1 MRQPTTNPGGEPHKL
16 KNPSGE
22 PHKLSCFLNL
32 QYFDYKY
39 SFPLELGESL
49 PGFRLAYTTYG
60 TLNERSNVVWVCHAL
75 TGNADAGDWWGGMV
89 GPGKYFDPRPDG
101 PGLDGPKQNFI
112 VCANVLG
119 SCYGS
124 TGPLSV
130 NPETGKLY
138 YHDFPAI
145 TIRDMV
151 GALDLLRQELGIDT
165 IHTCV
170 GGSVGGE
177 QAVEWAILQPD
188 LIKNLVVIAAS
199 AVASPWCIAFNEAQR
214 MAIEA
219 DPTWRERRDDAGA
232 AGMKA
237 ARAMAMIS
245 YRNYDTYGFTQ
256 ALDNNEQTD
265 DFKAA
270 GYQRYQGEKL
280 VERFNAFTYWVLSK
294 AMDSHN
300 VGRNRG
306 SIPNALGRIRARTLV
321 VGIRSDLL
329 FPPTEQ
335 QFLARHIPDA
345 TYEEIDSL
353 YGHDGFLIEFRPL
366 AGIMRKWMANAVESQ
381 AITNNQES

>member
-1 MRQPTTNPGGEPHKL
+1 MHL
-16 KNPSGE
+16 KTYTR
-22 PHKLSCFLNL
+22 LNL

-39 SFPLELGESL
+39 SFPLESGGSL

-89 GPGKYFDPRPDG
+89 GPGKYFDPGTDG
-101 PGLDGPKQNFI
+101 PGLDGPGLDGREQNFI

-130 NPETGKLY
+130 NPETGKPY

-177 QAVEWAILQPD
+177 QAIEWAILQPN

-214 MAIEA
+214 MSIEA

-294 AMDSHN
+294 VMDSHN

-306 SIPNALGRIRARTLV
+306 SILNALGRIKARTLV

-366 AGIMRKWMANAVESQ
+366 SGIIRKWMATAVESQ
-381 AITNNQES
+381 AVANNQGF

>member
-1 MRQPTTNPGGEPHKL
+1 MYKG
-16 KNPSGE
+16 
-22 PHKLSCFLNL
+22 LNL
-32 QYFDYKY
+32 QYFDYRY
-39 SFPLELGESL
+39 SFPLESGANLA
-49 PGFRLAYTTYG
+49 GFRLAYTTYG
-60 TLNERSNVVWVCHAL
+60 TLTETASVVWICHAL
-75 TGNADAGDWWGGMV
+75 TGNADAGDWWSGMI
-89 GPGKYFDPRPDG
+89 GAGKFYDPT
-101 PGLDGPKQNFI
+101 NHFI

-130 NPETGKLY
+130 NPETGQPY

-145 TIRDMV
+145 TVRDMV
-151 GALDLLRQELGIDT
+151 GAIDLLRQELGIENID
-165 IHTCV
+165 TCV
-170 GGSVGGE
+170 GGSLGGE
-177 QAVEWAILQPD
+177 QAMEWAIMQPD
-188 LIKNLVVIAAS
+188 LIKNLIVVATS

-219 DPTWRERRDDAGA
+219 DPTWPERNKEAGA

-265 DFKAA
+265 NFKAA

-294 AMDSHN
+294 VMDSHN

-306 SIPNALGRIRARTLV
+306 SILNALGRIKARTLV

-329 FPPTEQ
+329 FPPSEQ

-366 AGIMRKWMANAVESQ
+366 GSLIRKWMASGTTDVPVRTAPASSN
-381 AITNNQES
+381 T

>member
-1 MRQPTTNPGGEPHKL
+1 MD
-16 KNPSGE
+16 
-22 PHKLSCFLNL
+22 L

-39 SFPLELGESL
+39 SFPLESGESL
-49 PGFRLAYTTYG
+49 PGFRLSYTTRG
-60 TLNERSNVVWVCHAL
+60 TLKNAHETSDRRTSDQSNVVWVCHAL

-89 GPGKYFDPRPDG
+89 GSGKYFDPA
-101 PGLDGPKQNFI
+101 NHFV

-130 NPETGKLY
+130 NPATGKPY
-138 YHDFPAI
+138 HHDFPII

-151 GALDLLRQELGIDT
+151 NALDLLRQELGIEK
-165 IHTCV
+165 IHTCI

-177 QAVEWAILQPD
+177 QAVEWAILHPN
-188 LIKNLVVIAAS
+188 LIDNLVLIAAS
-199 AVASPWCIAFNEAQR
+199 AIASPWCIAFNEAQR

-219 DPTWRERRDDAGA
+219 DPTWTEWRDDAGL

-256 ALDNNEQTD
+256 ALDNNEQLD
-265 DFKAA
+265 GYKAA

-280 VERFNAFTYWVLSK
+280 ADRFNAFTYWTLSK
-294 AMDSHN
+294 VMDSHN

-306 SIPNALGRIRARTLV
+306 SILNALGQIKSRTLV

-329 FPPTEQ
+329 FPTSEQ

-366 AGIMRKWMANAVESQ
+366 SGIIRKWNAAALSTVSQ
-381 AITNNQES
+381 SVVSNTISSQSPT

>member
-1 MRQPTTNPGGEPHKL
+1 L
-16 KNPSGE
+16 D
-22 PHKLSCFLNL
+22 L

-39 SFPLELGESL
+39 SFPLESGGNL

-60 TLNERSNVVWVCHAL
+60 TLDDQSNVVWVCHAL

-89 GPGKYFDPRPDG
+89 GPGKYFDPRISVSATEVS
-101 PGLDGPKQNFI
+101 GLDGHERTFPERDFI

-130 NPETGKLY
+130 NSETGEPY
-138 YHDFPAI
+138 YHDFPVI

-151 GALDLLRQELGIDT
+151 GAFDLLRQELGIET
-165 IHTCV
+165 IHTCI
-170 GGSVGGE
+170 GGSMGGQ

-188 LIKNLVVIAAS
+188 LIQNLVVIAAS

-232 AGMKA
+232 EGMKA
-237 ARAMAMIS
+237 ARAIAMIS

-256 ALDNNEQTD
+256 ALDNNEQID

-280 VERFNAFTYWVLSK
+280 AERFNAFTYWVLSK
-294 AMDSHN
+294 VMDSHN

-306 SIPNALGRIRARTLV
+306 SIPNALGRIKARTLV

-335 QFLARHIPDA
+335 QFLTRHIPDA
-345 TYEEIDSL
+345 AYEEIDSL

-366 AGIMRKWMANAVESQ
+366 VSIIRKWTADGAPKWIKKTEPVK
-381 AITNNQES
+381 NNP

>member
-1 MRQPTTNPGGEPHKL
+1 M
-16 KNPSGE
+16 
-22 PHKLSCFLNL
+22 NL

-39 SFPLELGESL
+39 SFPLESGETL
-49 PGFRLAYTTYG
+49 PSFRLAYTTRG
-60 TLNERSNVVWVCHAL
+60 TLNDDQSNVVWICHAL

-89 GPGKYFDPRPDG
+89 GAGKYFDPDRH
-101 PGLDGPKQNFI
+101 FI

-130 NPETGKLY
+130 NPLTGQPFF
-138 YHDFPAI
+138 HDFPAV
-145 TIRDMV
+145 TVRDIV
-151 GALDLLRQELGIDT
+151 ATLDLLRQELGIEK
-165 IHTCV
+165 IHTCI
-170 GGSVGGE
+170 GGSLGGE
-177 QAVEWAILQPD
+177 QAVEWAILQPN
-188 LIKNLVVIAAS
+188 LIANLVLIAAS

-219 DPTWRERRDDAGA
+219 DPTWTERSDKAGV

-256 ALDNNEQTD
+256 ALDNNEQLD
-265 DFKAA
+265 GYKAA

-280 VERFNAFTYWVLSK
+280 ADRFNAFTYWTLSK
-294 AMDSHN
+294 MMDSHN

-306 SIPNALGRIRARTLV
+306 SILNALAQIKARTLV

-329 FPPTEQ
+329 FPPSEQ
-335 QFLARHIPDA
+335 QFLARHIPEA
-345 TYEEIDSL
+345 VYEEIDSL

-366 AGIMRKWMANAVESQ
+366 TNIIRKWVASTTSVDVPLSATVK
-381 AITNNQES
+381 IR

>member
-1 MRQPTTNPGGEPHKL
+1 MDV
-16 KNPSGE
+16 
-22 PHKLSCFLNL
+22 

-39 SFPLELGESL
+39 SFPLESGEQL
-49 PGFRLAYTTYG
+49 PGFRLAYTTRG
-60 TLNERSNVVWVCHAL
+60 TLNQDETGRSNVVWVCHAL

-89 GPGKYFDPRPDG
+89 GLGKYVDPDRD
-101 PGLDGPKQNFI
+101 FI

-130 NPETGKLY
+130 NPATGQAY
-138 YHDFPAI
+138 HHDFPVI

-151 GALDLLRQELGIDT
+151 NALDLLRQELGIDK
-165 IHTCV
+165 IHTCI

-177 QAVEWAILQPD
+177 QALEWAILQPNIID
-188 LIKNLVVIAAS
+188 NLVVIAAS

-219 DPTWRERRDDAGA
+219 DPTWTERRDDAGL

-256 ALDNNEQTD
+256 ALDNNEQLD
-265 DFKAA
+265 DYKAA

-280 VERFNAFTYWVLSK
+280 ADRFNAFTYWTLSK

-306 SIPNALGRIRARTLV
+306 SILNALGQIKSRALV

-329 FPPTEQ
+329 FPITEQ

-366 AGIMRKWMANAVESQ
+366 AGIIRRWVASGLDKSQQAKLEDAVSRQ
-381 AITNNQES
+381 IK

>member
-1 MRQPTTNPGGEPHKL
+1 MD
-16 KNPSGE
+16 
-22 PHKLSCFLNL
+22 L

-39 SFPLELGESL
+39 SFPLESGETL
-49 PGFRLAYTTYG
+49 PGFRLAYTTRG
-60 TLNERSNVVWVCHAL
+60 TLNQENGRSNVVWICHAL

-89 GPGKYFDPRPDG
+89 GSGKYFDPAPPSGAGD
-101 PGLDGPKQNFI
+101 FI

-130 NPETGKLY
+130 NPATGQPFH
-138 YHDFPAI
+138 HDFPAI

-151 GALDLLRQELGIDT
+151 AALDLLRQELGIEK
-165 IHTCV
+165 IHTCI

-177 QAVEWAILQPD
+177 QALEWAILQPA
-188 LIKNLVVIAAS
+188 LIENLIVVATS
-199 AVASPWCIAFNEAQR
+199 AIASPWCIAFNEAQR

-219 DPTWRERRDDAGA
+219 DPTWRERRDDAGQ

-256 ALDNNEQTD
+256 ALDNNEQLD
-265 DFKAA
+265 GYKAA

-280 VERFNAFTYWVLSK
+280 ADRFNAFTYWTLSK
-294 AMDSHN
+294 VMDSHN

-306 SIPNALGRIRARTLV
+306 SILNALGQIKARTLV

-329 FPPTEQ
+329 FPPSEQ

-345 TYEEIDSL
+345 NYEEIDSL

-366 AGIMRKWMANAVESQ
+366 ANMIRKWMASAAAVSRPVAEVVKK
-381 AITNNQES
+381 

>member
-1 MRQPTTNPGGEPHKL
+1 M
-16 KNPSGE
+16 
-22 PHKLSCFLNL
+22 
-32 QYFDYKY
+32 
-39 SFPLELGESL
+39 
-49 PGFRLAYTTYG
+49 
-60 TLNERSNVVWVCHAL
+60 WVCHAL

-89 GPGKYFDPRPDG
+89 GPGKYFDP
-101 PGLDGPKQNFI
+101 GLDGPGTDRSADAGPQRTASKRDFI

-130 NPETGKLY
+130 NPETGKPY

-177 QAVEWAILQPD
+177 QAVEWAILQPN
-188 LIKNLVVIAAS
+188 LIQHLVVIAAS

-219 DPTWRERRDDAGA
+219 DPTWRERRHDAGA

-256 ALDNNEQTD
+256 ALDNNEQID

-294 AMDSHN
+294 VMDSHN

-306 SIPNALGRIRARTLV
+306 SIPNALGRIKARTLV

-366 AGIMRKWMANAVESQ
+366 SGIIRKWMANAVESQ
-381 AITNNQES
+381 AVANNQGF

>member
-1 MRQPTTNPGGEPHKL
+1 MDL
-16 KNPSGE
+16 K
-22 PHKLSCFLNL
+22 F
-32 QYFDYKY
+32 FDYKY
-39 SFPLELGESL
+39 SFPLESGVEL
-49 PGFRLAYTTYG
+49 PGFRLAYTTRG
-60 TLNERSNVVWVCHAL
+60 TLNADGSNAVWICHAL

-89 GPGKYFDPRPDG
+89 GAGKYFDPATDY
-101 PGLDGPKQNFI
+101 I

-130 NPETGKLY
+130 NPATGRTFH
-138 YHDFPAI
+138 HDFPLL

-151 GALDLLRQELGIDT
+151 GALDLLRQELGIET
-165 IHTCV
+165 IRTCI

-177 QAVEWAILQPD
+177 QALEWAILQPG
-188 LIKNLVVIAAS
+188 LIQNLVLIAAS

-219 DPTWRERRDDAGA
+219 DPTWADRRPDAGA
-232 AGMKA
+232 AGLKA
-237 ARAMAMIS
+237 ARATAMIS

-256 ALDNNEQTD
+256 ALDNNEQLD
-265 DFKAA
+265 GYKAA
-270 GYQRYQGEKL
+270 SYQRYQGEKL
-280 VERFNAFTYWVLSK
+280 ADRFNAFTYRLLSK
-294 AMDSHN
+294 VMDSHN

-306 SIPNALGRIRARTLV
+306 SILNALGQIRARTLV

-329 FPPTEQ
+329 FPPAEQ

-345 TYEEIDSL
+345 VYEEIDSL

-366 AGIMRKWMANAVESQ
+366 ASLMRKWMAAVTPSDEPTVPEPARRS
-381 AITNNQES
+381 

>member
-1 MRQPTTNPGGEPHKL
+1 MNV
-16 KNPSGE
+16 
-22 PHKLSCFLNL
+22 

-39 SFPLELGESL
+39 SFPLESGESL
-49 PGFRLAYTTYG
+49 PSFRLAYTTRG
-60 TLNERSNVVWVCHAL
+60 TLNSDQSNVIWVCHAL

-89 GPGKYFDPRPDG
+89 GSGKYFDPE
-101 PGLDGPKQNFI
+101 QYFI

-124 TGPLSV
+124 TGPLAI
-130 NPETGKLY
+130 NPATKQPF
-138 YHDFPAI
+138 YHDFPVI
-145 TIRDMV
+145 TVRDIV
-151 GALDLLRQELGIDT
+151 GTLDLLRQELGIEK
-165 IHTCV
+165 IHTCI

-177 QAVEWAILQPD
+177 QAVEWAIMQPN
-188 LIKNLVVIAAS
+188 LIANLVLIAAS

-219 DPTWRERRDDAGA
+219 DPTWVERRDDAGR
-232 AGMKA
+232 AGIKA

-256 ALDNNEQTD
+256 ALDNNEQLD
-265 DFKAA
+265 GYKAA

-280 VERFNAFTYWVLSK
+280 ADRFNAFTYWTLSK
-294 AMDSHN
+294 VMDSHN

-306 SIPNALGRIRARTLV
+306 SILNALSQIKARTLV

-329 FPPTEQ
+329 FPPSEQ
-335 QFLARHIPDA
+335 QFLARHIPEA
-345 TYEEIDSL
+345 VYEEIDSL

-366 AGIMRKWMANAVESQ
+366 ANIIRKWMANAGTTTELKSTTSTIRISQ
-381 AITNNQES
+381 

>member
-1 MRQPTTNPGGEPHKL
+1 M
-16 KNPSGE
+16 
-22 PHKLSCFLNL
+22 NL

-39 SFPLELGESL
+39 SFPLESGGSL

-60 TLNERSNVVWVCHAL
+60 SLSDQSSVVWVCHAL

-89 GPGKYFDPRPDG
+89 GPGKYFDTQPSAGAPSG
-101 PGLDGPKQNFI
+101 QQNFV

-130 NPETGKLY
+130 NPETGKPY
-138 YHDFPAI
+138 HHDFPVI

-151 GALDLLRQELGIDT
+151 GALDLLRQELGIET

-188 LIKNLVVIAAS
+188 LIQNLVVIAAS

-219 DPTWRERRDDAGA
+219 DPTWPERRDDAGA

-245 YRNYDTYGFTQ
+245 YRTYDTYGFTQ

-265 DFKAA
+265 NFKAA

-280 VERFNAFTYWVLSK
+280 AERFNAFTYWVLSK
-294 AMDSHN
+294 VMDSHN

-306 SIPNALGRIRARTLV
+306 SIPNALGRIKARTLV

-335 QFLARHIPDA
+335 QFLTRHITGA

-366 AGIMRKWMANAVESQ
+366 AGIIRKWMADRTPARTPLKNTLLE
-381 AITNNQES
+381 

>member
-1 MRQPTTNPGGEPHKL
+1 ME
-16 KNPSGE
+16 SGQE
-22 PHKLSCFLNL
+22 
-32 QYFDYKY
+32 
-39 SFPLELGESL
+39 L
-49 PGFRLAYTTYG
+49 PGFRLAYTTRG
-60 TLNERSNVVWVCHAL
+60 TLTEQSNVVWICHAL

-89 GPGKYFDPRPDG
+89 GPGKYFDPERSGSASD
-101 PGLDGPKQNFI
+101 FI
-112 VCANVLG
+112 ICANVIG

-124 TGPLSV
+124 TGPLSI
-130 NPETGKLY
+130 NPETGEPF
-138 YHDFPAI
+138 YHDFPVI

-165 IHTCV
+165 IHTCI

-177 QAVEWAILQPD
+177 QAMEWAILQPR
-188 LIKNLVVIAAS
+188 LIQNLVLIAVS

-219 DPTWRERRDDAGA
+219 DPTWRERRDDAGTE
-232 AGMKA
+232 GMKA

-245 YRNYDTYGFTQ
+245 YRTYDTYGFTQ
-256 ALDNNEQTD
+256 ALDNNEQID
-265 DFKAA
+265 GFKAS

-294 AMDSHN
+294 VMDSHN

-306 SIPNALGRIRARTLV
+306 SIPNALGQIRARTLV

-366 AGIMRKWMANAVESQ
+366 AGIIRKWIAAASTANESQ
-381 AITNNQES
+381 TAKKAIATGQQGN

>member
-1 MRQPTTNPGGEPHKL
+1 MDV
-16 KNPSGE
+16 
-22 PHKLSCFLNL
+22 

-39 SFPLELGESL
+39 SFPLESGGSL
-49 PGFRLAYTTYG
+49 PGFRLAYTTRG
-60 TLNERSNVVWVCHAL
+60 TLSQTPDQSNVVWVCHAL

-89 GPGKYFDPRPDG
+89 GAGKYFDPARD
-101 PGLDGPKQNFI
+101 FI
-112 VCANVLG
+112 VCVNVLG

-130 NPETGKLY
+130 NPANGQTY
-138 YHDFPAI
+138 FHDFPTI

-151 GALDLLRQELGIDT
+151 NAMDLLRQELGIEK
-165 IHTCV
+165 IQTCI

-177 QAVEWAILQPD
+177 QAMEWAILQPS
-188 LIKNLVVIAAS
+188 LIQNLILIAVS

-219 DPTWRERRDDAGA
+219 DPTWAERRNDAGRN
-232 AGMKA
+232 GMKA

-256 ALDNNEQTD
+256 ALDNNEQLD
-265 DFKAA
+265 DYKAA
-270 GYQRYQGEKL
+270 GYQRYQGDKL
-280 VERFNAFTYWVLSK
+280 ADRFNAFTYWTLSK
-294 AMDSHN
+294 VMDSHN

-306 SIPNALGRIRARTLV
+306 SILNALSQIKARALV

-329 FPPTEQ
+329 FPPSEQ

-345 TYEEIDSL
+345 AYEEIDSL

-366 AGIMRKWMANAVESQ
+366 TNIIRKWMASAET
-381 AITNNQES
+381 TNRPVKASTNQ